1 MSNALYRWKEKY
13 IGTKDFY
20 RYVCSIAVPMILQNL
35 ITNFVSMLDN
45 IMVGQVGT
53 AEMSAVSIVNQFMFV
68 FNLTVF
74 GGISGASIFGTQYFG
89 KGDAKGQKY
98 TFRFRL
104 YLVLVLMAIGFFIF
118 TTFDTQLLRLFL
130 SGDDAP
136 RLVEATLGYGK
147 TYLSIMLLGLVPF
160 GIGQAY
166 ASVVRECGE
175 TRIPMYGSIAAIGVN
190 LVLDYGLIFGNLG
203 MPKLG
208 VAGAAIA
215 TVIAKYVEA
224 AVVIIWAHTHK
235 EKNPYIVGLY
245 KGFSIPAELT
255 KKIVVKGMPLLI
267 NEFLWSFGMSV
278 IAQCYSVCGIE
289 VVAARNIAST
299 LSNLFNVI
307 FIQLGGSIGIIVGAK
322 LGAGKFEEAKDY
334 AGKLNF
340 FSVAS
345 TALVALIMIP
355 VAYLFPSIYKTE
367 DTIKA
372 LATYFIVVSALAM
385 PIWSYTNACYFT
397 LRSGGK
403 TGITFLFDFLF
414 TWVVMIPLAFVL
426 THFTDM
432 DIHLLFVCVTFSEA
446 IKVVIGHYM
455 VKSGIWIQNI
465 VNEIETED
473 VL

>member
-1 MSNALYRWKEKY
+1 MFKKWKETY

-89 KGDAKGQKY
+89 KGDVKGQKY

-104 YLVLVLMAIGFFIF
+104 YLVAVLMAVGFFIF
-118 TTFDTQLLRLFL
+118 SVFDTQLIQLFL
-130 SGDDAP
+130 SSDDSP
-136 RLVEATLGYGK
+136 KLVDRTLGYGK
-147 TYLSIMLLGLVPF
+147 TYLSIMLWGLIPF

-175 TRIPMYGSIAAIGVN
+175 TKIPMYGSCAAIGVN
-190 LVLDYGLIFGNLG
+190 LILDYGLIFGNLG
-203 MPKLG
+203 MPKMG

-224 AVVIIWAHTHK
+224 AVVIVWAHTHK
-235 EKNPYIVGLY
+235 EKNPYIVGAFR
-245 KGFSIPAELT
+245 GFHIPGELV
-255 KKIVVKGMPLLI
+255 KKIIIKGCPLLL

-278 IAQCYSVCGIE
+278 IAQCYSVCGLE

-299 LSNLFNVI
+299 LTNLFSVI
-307 FIQLGGSIGIIVGAK
+307 YIQLGASIGIIVGTK
-322 LGAGKFEEAKDY
+322 LGAGLFEEAKDY
-334 AGKLNF
+334 AKKLNF
-340 FSVAS
+340 FSVLM
-345 TALVALIMIP
+345 TVLVALVLIP
-355 VAYLFPSIYKTE
+355 AAYLFPAIYKTE
-367 DTIKA
+367 ESIKQ
-372 LATYFIVVSALAM
+372 LATYFIMVQALAM

-403 TGITFLFDFLF
+403 TGVTFLFDFVF
-414 TWVVMIPLAFVL
+414 TWVVMIPIAYIL
-426 THFTDM
+426 THFTSW
-432 DIHLLFVCVTFSEA
+432 DIHVVFVCVTFSEA
-446 IKVVIGHYM
+446 IKVIIGHYM
-455 VKSGIWIQNI
+455 VKSGVWIQNI
-465 VNEIETED
+465 VND
-473 VL
+473 VV